1 MFLFWFFSLALDK
14 SQSLELSFL
23 ISEMKG
29 FGLRRDLVFTACF
42 PIRDSLKYTQRL
54 KHSKATPKKSN
65 IIAVQS
71 QSMLYNVSWHL
82 WKHSQSTVYLVDLQ
96 LVSEWNSL
104 LLLFF
109 ASYNHEA
116 RFLDIPLKCVLY
128 LMQTLW
134 SMPFISP

>member
-1 MFLFWFFSLALDK
+1 MCTNHTNVSWLQKRYIIENSQMTEQKVDWGYFCVLVLVFLSGLRQV
-14 SQSLELSFL
+14 SVTGTQLSHL
-23 ISEMKG
+23 EMKG

-82 WKHSQSTVYLVDLQ
+82 WKHSQS
-96 LVSEWNSL
+96 SL
-104 LLLFF
+104 LGWPS
-109 ASYNHEA
+109 ACIWME
-116 RFLDIPLKCVLY
+116 
-128 LMQTLW
+128 
-134 SMPFISP
+134 